1 MIAKIPRDTLRRAM
15 RHARSK
21 LELILAS
28 HIEFSCIPKP
38 EREYRFHPERKW
50 RFDFA
55 WPDLK
60 VAVEVEGLT
69 YGAGGRHQRVGGYQ
83 GDLEKYNAAA
93 MAGWLVL
100 RFTGND
106 VRRGIAIR
114 QITQTLEARMGVTM
128 SVAR

>member
-1 MIAKIPRDTLRRAM
+1 M

-28 HIEFSCIPKP
+28 HIEYSGVPKP
-38 EREYRFHPERKW
+38 EREFRFHAQRKW

-55 WPDLK
+55 WPELR
-60 VAVEVEGLT
+60 VAAEVEGLM
-69 YGAGGRHQRVGGYQ
+69 YGAGGRHQRVVGYQ
-83 GDLEKYNAAA
+83 ADLEKYNAAA
-93 MAGWLVL
+93 MMGWLVL

-114 QITQTLEARMGVTM
+114 QITRTLETRNAPMISAAR
-128 SVAR
+128 